1 MTKPAISEFEIN
13 DGVNELVSIS
23 IDRDADPGV
32 RSYVLDQQGAGD
44 YLYLTLE
51 GLRALVE
58 AAEQLE
64 VVK

>member
-1 MTKPAISEFEIN
+1 
-13 DGVNELVSIS
+13 
-23 IDRDADPGV
+23 
-32 RSYVLDQQGAGD
+32 VLDQQGAGD